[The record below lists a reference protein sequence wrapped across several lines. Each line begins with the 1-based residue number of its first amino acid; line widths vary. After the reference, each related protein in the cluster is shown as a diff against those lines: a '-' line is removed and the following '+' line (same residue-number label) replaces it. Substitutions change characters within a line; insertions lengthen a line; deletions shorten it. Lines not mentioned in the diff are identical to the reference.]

1 MITLKQ
7 TGERF
12 HDIYSARDAVVRFA
26 QSISEGKKTKAELL
40 FTDGEYVLD
49 KSVVFSV
56 NEDKALSHIALSI
69 LCEDGSARF
78 TSLKALDKKSFEDHN
93 GTYIYQFEKDEN
105 GKYPIFRDLY
115 IDGKRIDECKSEV
128 FLRDINIMD
137 EHDEEK
143 CGFYIPESAAALLP
157 CGELGAARFTLYAEW
172 EFLVFPL
179 LMIDRD
185 DVKTD
190 ENGDKHV
197 FAKIDPSLFKYYS
210 KYLNDYLK
218 QRSPDFFLS
227 GHPSLLK
234 NNTWCYDHKNG
245 VIYYRADSL
254 PEGEICVPM
263 LEKLFV
269 FDEMQEIRLENLNF
283 SGTTDK
289 MVCENGYFSGQA
301 NVEKRLNGKAEEAAV
316 SARGVC
322 GFYVENCCFSQLG
335 TNAILVSGESARVY
349 VRRTTFE
356 NIAMS
361 AVSVGDPV
369 SIGRNKRYC
378 SFDVRV
384 EDNYL
389 YNIGYD
395 FPSSPAIDVFRVDGL
410 CICRNTIEYC
420 AYSGISVGWNWATM
434 RYSLGEM
441 INIRDAKIADNKIL
455 HFMQVLRDG
464 GAIYVVGGNC
474 NTDDKR
480 FFNFMHGNFAYCD
493 GVKKTVRGF
502 YLDGSSSNWH
512 VYNNVISGAQRPM
525 FAQFIV
531 DEELTY
537 NNLVENIYMTEE
549 VEPENHAPE
558 RNTIYKNL
566 FLAPTIDE
574 LLQKYQAAKEIYENA
589 GCDKR

>member
-26 QSISEGKKTKAELL
+26 QSISDNKKTKAELL
-40 FTDGEYVLD
+40 FDDGEYVLD

-56 NEDKALSHIALSI
+56 KKNEALSRISLSL
-69 LCEDGSARF
+69 LCEKGNAKF
-78 TSLKALDKKSFEDHN
+78 TSLQALDKNRFENHN
-93 GTYIYQFEKDEN
+93 GTYIYHFKKDEN

-115 IDGKRIDECKSEV
+115 IDGKRIDECRSEI
-128 FLRDINIMD
+128 FFRDINIMH
-137 EHDEEK
+137 EQDEEK
-143 CGFYIPESAAALLP
+143 CGFYIPESVATLLP
-157 CGELGAARFTLYAEW
+157 DVEFNFAKFTLYAEW

-179 LMIDRD
+179 LMIARD

-197 FAKIDPSLFKYYS
+197 FAKIEPSLFKFYS
-210 KYLNDYLK
+210 KHLTEYLK

-245 VIYYRADSL
+245 VIYYRAESM
-254 PEGEICVPM
+254 PEGDICVPM
-263 LEKLFV
+263 LEQLFV
-269 FDEMQEIRLENLNF
+269 FDEMQETRLENLKF

-289 MVCENGYFSGQA
+289 MLCENGYFSGQA
-301 NVEKRLNGKAEEAAV
+301 NVEKRLGGKAEESAV
-316 SARGVC
+316 TARGVC
-322 GFYVENCCFSQLG
+322 GFYVENCCFSELG

-349 VRRTTFE
+349 VHRTHFE

-361 AVSVGDPV
+361 AVSIGDPV
-369 SIGRNKRYC
+369 SIYRNKRYC
-378 SFDVRV
+378 SFDVRL

-410 CICRNTIEYC
+410 SICRNTIEYC
-420 AYSGISVGWNWATM
+420 AYSGISVGWNWATVT
-434 RYSLGEM
+434 YSLGEV
-441 INIRDAKIADNKIL
+441 INIRDAKIADNKIF

-474 NTDDKR
+474 TTKDKR

-493 GVKKTVRGF
+493 SVKKTVRGF

-525 FAQFIV
+525 FTQFIV
-531 DEELTY
+531 DEEVTY

-549 VEPENHAPE
+549 AEPENHAPE
-558 RNTIYKNL
+558 RNNIYKNMY
-566 FLAPTIDE
+566 FAPTMED
-574 LLQKYQAAKEIYENA
+574 LCRKYPKVCEIYENS
-589 GCDKR
+589 GCGEK